1 MKTKYIA
8 PCMEIQ
14 EIIVEKMIATSG
26 VYGNGIGYG
35 GIDEDG
41 IIVPSS
47 NDRRGSWGDLW
58 NYKKEH

>member
-8 PCMEIQ
+8 PCIVIL
-14 EIIVEKMIATSG
+14 EIIVGKMIATSG
-26 VYGNGIGYG
+26 VYGDGIGYG

-47 NDRRGSWGDLW
+47 NDRRSDWGDPW
-58 NYKKEH
+58 N